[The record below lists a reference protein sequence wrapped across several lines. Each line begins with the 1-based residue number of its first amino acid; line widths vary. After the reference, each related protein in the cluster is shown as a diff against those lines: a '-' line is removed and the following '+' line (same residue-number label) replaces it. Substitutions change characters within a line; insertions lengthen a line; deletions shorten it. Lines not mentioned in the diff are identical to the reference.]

1 MIVKIDTTPQPKY
14 GKYFL
19 STEANDKEEFGLK
32 PNTKLIKVKPVK
44 SKVTFIED
52 DYSDA
57 EEPVEDNYETDEVEE
72 DNEEEYIKVR
82 PTRSKVTF
90 LDEPEEPVDNTEDEY
105 TTTPPDDE
113 TVEEP
118 SEEDNDDYTATPP
131 DDGMEEQPVED
142 GNDEYT
148 ATPPEDETEQP
159 EETSPEPNSNT
170 KVIEIRPTKSR
181 ITFLDEPEEPVDND
195 GDDYTATPPEDETDE
210 YTATPPEDGT
220 GEQPPEEG
228 GDDYTATPPDN
239 GEDGQPTEDGN
250 DEYTATPPDDGTGEQ
265 PPEEGGDDYTATPDD
280 DGTGEQPADAGA
292 TQGSGPGLEYDS
304 TRKYLLFE
312 NYISLSN
319 ALTNYLSKLKNAI
332 GDDIEQNKVIRIAMN
347 KLTEVKELCNDYM
360 LMRFELSGYVQSL
373 LFYQKLIV
381 MIQLI
386 FDMLKKNLKPKE
398 ELKSIN

>member
-228 GDDYTATPPDN
+228 GDDYTATP
-239 GEDGQPTEDGN
+239 
-250 DEYTATPPDDGTGEQ
+250 
-265 PPEEGGDDYTATPDD
+265 DD